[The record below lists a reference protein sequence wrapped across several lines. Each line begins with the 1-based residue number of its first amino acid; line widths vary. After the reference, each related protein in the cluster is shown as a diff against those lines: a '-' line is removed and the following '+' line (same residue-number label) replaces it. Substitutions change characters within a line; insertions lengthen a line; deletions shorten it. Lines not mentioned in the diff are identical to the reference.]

1 MRIGSSRLQAAVLP
15 YIDLPTLGP
24 ITAFGV
30 LAMLGMYF
38 GSAAVA
44 RHGLKL
50 GLPADRTRRMWL
62 YCGVGGLL
70 GAHYVDLFFYQP
82 GWYEQPD
89 AVWRFIYPFAGISS
103 YGGILGGA
111 AGFFVWARKE
121 KGRLRYAEAAAI
133 GVVVLMTFGRA
144 GCATDFA
151 LAVDVPQ
158 LGPHHDLGLYE
169 FALYALVLLPASFW
183 LLRTPRRAGFY
194 VGFIAIAYAVPRF
207 FLDTLRREHDN
218 PLYASLTPAQW
229 CCIATCAIGIA
240 LLVRAR
246 REGPPAPYLRLGRLS
261 T

>member
-1 MRIGSSRLQAAVLP
+1 MLP

-30 LAMLGMYF
+30 LAFLGVYF
-38 GSAAVA
+38 GSAAVT
-44 RHGLKL
+44 RHGAKL
-50 GLPADRTRRMWL
+50 GLPAERTRRMWL
-62 YCGVGGLL
+62 YCGIGGLL

-89 AVWRFIYPFAGISS
+89 AVWRFLYPFAGISS

-111 AGFFVWARKE
+111 VGFVIWARKE
-121 KGRLRYAEAAAI
+121 KGRRLRYAEAAAI

-144 GCATDFA
+144 GCATAHDHIGIATDFA
-151 LAVDVPQ
+151 LAVDIPAR
-158 LGPHHDLGLYE
+158 GPHHDLGLYE
-169 FALYALVLLPASFW
+169 FALYLLVLLPASYW
-183 LLRTPRRAGFY
+183 LLRTPRRAGVY

-207 FLDTLRREHDN
+207 FLDTLRREADN

-246 REGPPAPYLRLGRLS
+246 GEPPPAPYLRLGRLS